1 MADTMRNSSHAE
13 FRHIL
18 VGHDRNRDF
27 RSQEV
32 KNFYFNSLIK
42 GRIYIYIMKSCD
54 ININS
59 CTILIN
65 VSKSSFSNGLL
76 SVVHRFLPRF
86 HLQQRI

>member
-42 GRIYIYIMKSCD
+42 GRIYIYIYNEIM
-54 ININS
+54 
-59 CTILIN
+59 
-65 VSKSSFSNGLL
+65 
-76 SVVHRFLPRF
+76 
-86 HLQQRI
+86 